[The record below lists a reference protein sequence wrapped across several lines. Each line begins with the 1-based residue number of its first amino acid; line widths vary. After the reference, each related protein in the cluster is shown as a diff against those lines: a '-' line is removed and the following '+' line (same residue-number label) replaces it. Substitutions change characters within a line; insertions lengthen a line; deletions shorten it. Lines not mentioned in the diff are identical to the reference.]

1 MKTKFWNLLLVPV
14 FMICCVM
21 SFSSCSDDDDDD
33 STTTTIVGTWES
45 ELEGYTVQFKSNLT
59 GVESLTSGGT
69 FIQSAFEY
77 KYDDSKNTV
86 TIIGSDETILLEN
99 GTYEI
104 FVGPQKMTFGGLNF
118 SRK

>member
-1 MKTKFWNLLLVPV
+1 
-14 FMICCVM
+14 MICCVM

>member
-1 MKTKFWNLLLVPV
+1 
-14 FMICCVM
+14 MICCVM

-33 STTTTIVGTWES
+33 STTTTIVGTWDCDDI
-45 ELEGYTVQFKSNLT
+45 EGYTVQFKSNLT
-59 GVESLTSGGT
+59 GVESEKEGGT